1 MLRRP
6 FLQLGGLAALAAWLP
21 VARAHHGWSSFDQ
34 GRPLYLEGRAVEVK
48 WRNPHVELVLEARQ
62 PLVLPADLAQR
73 TLPAQS
79 AAVDGQGLLAKA
91 QLPTRSDRRWEIEL
105 APLSR
110 VQQWQ
115 VPEITVGTELALL
128 GFTFSGEKGA
138 AVFRAEYLFLG
149 GKVYGMRS
157 SPT

>member
-1 MLRRP
+1 MNRRHCLLATLALP
-6 FLQLGGLAALAAWLP
+6 FA
-21 VARAHHGWSSFDQ
+21 ARAHHGWSSFDLDRPVFLQ
-34 GRPLYLEGRAVEVK
+34 GRVVSVK
-48 WRNPHVELVLEARQ
+48 WQNPHAELVVELPPDYR
-62 PLVLPADLAQR
+62 LPADVATR
-73 TLPAQS
+73 ATPAQS
-79 AAVDGQGLLAKA
+79 ANIDGKALLARAVAPSRK
-91 QLPTRSDRRWEIEL
+91 DRRWEIEL